1 MAVIYDN
8 TTKVARM
15 TATRDQVTSGT
26 LLIQTAADA
35 TLATFTLTNPGG
47 TIAGAG
53 VWTLA
58 FAAGTV
64 SASGTGVAA
73 KAVIRNSGGT
83 ARITGLT
90 VGTSGTDII
99 LDNTSINSGQNVTL
113 TSATITH
120 AT

>member
-26 LLIQTAADA
+26 LVIQTAANA
-35 TLATFTLTNPGG
+35 VLATFTLTNPGG
-47 TIAGAG
+47 TVAGAG

-58 FAAGTV
+58 FAASTV
-64 SASGTGVAA
+64 AAGASGTAA
-73 KAVIRNSGGT
+73 KAEIRNSGGT

-90 VGTSGTDII
+90 VGTSGADII
-99 LDNTSINSGQNVTL
+99 IDNTSINSGQNVTL
-113 TSATITH
+113 SSATITH
-120 AT
+120 A